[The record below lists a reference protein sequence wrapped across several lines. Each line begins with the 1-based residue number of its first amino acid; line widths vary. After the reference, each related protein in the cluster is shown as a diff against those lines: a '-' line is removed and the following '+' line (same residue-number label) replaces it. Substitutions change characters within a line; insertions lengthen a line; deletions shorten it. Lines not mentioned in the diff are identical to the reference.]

1 MTTPLPWSHSS
12 IEQFH
17 TCPRKYE
24 ELKVLRNFQDEKNP
38 ASLWGDEV
46 HKAFE
51 KWIRHVVELK
61 PLVGVEGAIA
71 DAELHNVLPVSMQQ
85 YVPYLRQFVIRPGT
99 TLAEQQYAITREL
112 KPCDFFAPDVWGRG
126 IIDVLTLDG
135 NVADVDDHK
144 TGKNRKVDMQQLII
158 FAILTFYHH
167 PQIDTVRTRFHWL
180 QLGAVDERVFYRH
193 QIPELW
199 GGYPANAHRDAWEG
213 LVARL
218 ERYAKAFH
226 LGVFPPKKSGLCR
239 KFCAVKTCE
248 YWGGTR

>member
-112 KPCDFFAPDVWGRG
+112 KPCEIQHGWRRPNNCPRGETAPDNSRLRLWWSHASRR
-126 IIDVLTLDG
+126 L
-135 NVADVDDHK
+135 
-144 TGKNRKVDMQQLII
+144 
-158 FAILTFYHH
+158 
-167 PQIDTVRTRFHWL
+167 
-180 QLGAVDERVFYRH
+180 RH
-193 QIPELW
+193 L
-199 GGYPANAHRDAWEG
+199 
-213 LVARL
+213 
-218 ERYAKAFH
+218 
-226 LGVFPPKKSGLCR
+226 
-239 KFCAVKTCE
+239 
-248 YWGGTR
+248 